1 MLAVAAPLLAGVLLC
16 GLGSGVIAGPDYDGA
31 ASLLNPLGDTLC
43 CLGAVALASAPV
55 IWWIVSRD

>member
-1 MLAVAAPLLAGVLLC
+1 MG
-16 GLGSGVIAGPDYDGA
+16 GSGVIAGSDHDGA
-31 ASLLNPLGDTLC
+31 TGIRNPFGGTLC